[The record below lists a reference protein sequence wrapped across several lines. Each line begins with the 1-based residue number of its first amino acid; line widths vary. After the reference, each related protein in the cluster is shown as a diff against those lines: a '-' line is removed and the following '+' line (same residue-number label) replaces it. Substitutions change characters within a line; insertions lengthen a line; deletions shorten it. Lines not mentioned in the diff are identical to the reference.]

1 MQKKEHEGR
10 KEKKLAARLV
20 SFVLP
25 STTSSRFFLFSKR
38 EKKKKRKSQ
47 DKRARTHTHT
57 HARTQQARHHRHR
70 VLVRQTNNVP
80 FVCHHLSFYY
90 YYYYHQLSQ
99 KYTIT

>member
-25 STTSSRFFLFSKR
+25 STTSSRFFFSFQR
-38 EKKKKRKSQ
+38 ERRRKKENLRTNA
-47 DKRARTHTHT
+47 RAHTHT